1 MMLIRKEQ
9 NQSAENIR
17 ASHESMYLVRE
28 NMKEINE
35 SAKGISDIMSAI
47 NDIADQTQLLSLNA
61 SIEAARVGELG
72 KGFAVVAQEIR
83 KLAESSTLSAENAR
97 KLISK
102 NSATISKGTDS
113 MNGISSS
120 LQNLFENIA
129 QNTGRI
135 NVMAEEFSL
144 QTKSLSESNSRIQQL
159 DALSQEIRD
168 YARSQAE
175 ANSRIKDSIEIIRSQ
190 SADFL
195 EIAKDLQ
202 ERSAR
207 FKSES
212 KELEEIIKKFKY

>member
-1 MMLIRKEQ
+1 
-9 NQSAENIR
+9 
-17 ASHESMYLVRE
+17 
-28 NMKEINE
+28 EINE

>member
-144 QTKSLSESNSRIQQL
+144 
-159 DALSQEIRD
+159 
-168 YARSQAE
+168 
-175 ANSRIKDSIEIIRSQ
+175 
-190 SADFL
+190 
-195 EIAKDLQ
+195 
-202 ERSAR
+202 
-207 FKSES
+207 
-212 KELEEIIKKFKY
+212 

>member
-1 MMLIRKEQ
+1 MLIRKEQ